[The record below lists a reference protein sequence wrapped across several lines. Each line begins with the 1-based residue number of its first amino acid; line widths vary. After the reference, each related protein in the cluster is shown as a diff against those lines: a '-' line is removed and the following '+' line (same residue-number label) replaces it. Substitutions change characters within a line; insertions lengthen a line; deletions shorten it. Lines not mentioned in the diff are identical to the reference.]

1 MGGDP
6 SRAAGRVPRAARPT
20 DGWPVAGARVLDS
33 STMSPPV
40 LHRAPL
46 SAGLLLAGLLA
57 AGCGAEG
64 RADGGAEAGPADDP
78 AVEAVPA
85 SHQGLTSMVVVEGL
99 LNGGFEMTADATTSP
114 PKAGAYWVGAYS
126 TEPGVPDDL
135 VEERQP
141 DAPDA
146 AAEGRRFLR
155 LPVGRR
161 VSQKIVADIRA
172 PLPQRVEMDLRV
184 PAGVDLDVILED
196 GSGRTLTMPD
206 GGADIVAGPGERGH
220 GWTRRHFDFAAQW
233 GRDSGRSS
241 GHVPRPRLWLHLQA
255 RPQDHL
261 DPAAA
266 AGLSV
271 DVDAVTASIGWELV
285 SEADMR
291 ARIED
296 LVVWQLETWLL
307 PRPAEGVPE
316 GDGPH
321 GLGLVDPDSG
331 YVRVTSYDIETGQP
345 LGRAR
350 TASFHTIHRLL
361 IQWLQHCERAG
372 RDEEAARW
380 RPHLARIVTT
390 MLDNNFDPGTG
401 LPRNVTWPE
410 LRPMDD
416 TAVTVGS
423 FVEFL
428 LDARPLLHDAEL
440 QARILAA
447 CRRVADT
454 LIVLQRR
461 HDLDPD
467 RHENTWRLDEAGV
480 VLIGDFDNWYGH
492 IPNKLTPK
500 GVIDTPRRFNT
511 AWAVV
516 TRRAFWYHVFKSS
529 AAIMAVHE
537 LDPRDGDVEAV
548 HRVVSLYERAWDAHR
563 YQLENDTDDHYGYLC
578 EDVLAILRHSDGEL
592 TDALALVQQATDHR
606 LERDGRPLG
615 DTLWINGI
623 RLGTPC
629 AGDSPRAIKGLLDL
643 YSLPPELNPATS
655 GLPLYR
661 DAILELA
668 ANDWKGR
675 QLTNGQFT
683 ESFFKHWEMVC
694 ICFRGNVQDDCRHPP
709 PEGWHG
715 DVGDTFGGPPGSSID
730 AQVWAYAVAD
740 GPGRTALRGRLSAL
754 MHVTETDL
762 RRRFGY
768 LHGLDEAVARQYEL
782 PDKYI
787 LGLSGKTAAGLG
799 TVVAWARLL
808 PELSAD

>member
-1 MGGDP
+1 
-6 SRAAGRVPRAARPT
+6 
-20 DGWPVAGARVLDS
+20 
-33 STMSPPV
+33 MSPRV
-40 LHRAPL
+40 LHRA
-46 SAGLLLAGLLA
+46 LLLAGLLFT
-57 AGCGAEG
+57 GCGPAG
-64 RADGGAEAGPADDP
+64 ADPGASTVVVPAGGAPPTAHAGLSA
-78 AVEAVPA
+78 
-85 SHQGLTSMVVVEGL
+85 GLVTEGL
-99 LNGGFEMTADATTSP
+99 LNGGFELTADATTSP
-114 PKAGAYWVGAYS
+114 PKAGAYWLGAFS

-135 VEERQP
+135 IEEREP

-161 VSQKIVADIRA
+161 VSQKIVADPRTPA
-172 PLPQRVEMDLRV
+172 PLRVELDLRV
-184 PAGVDLDVILED
+184 PAGLDLVVTLED
-196 GSGRTLTMPD
+196 GTGNTVSIPD
-206 GGADIVAGPGERGH
+206 GAATRLTDEPAPGH
-220 GWTRRHFDFAAQW
+220 GWSRRRFEPLTAWARL
-233 GRDSGRSS
+233 GGY
-241 GHVPRPRLWLHLQA
+241 VPRPRLWLHLEA
-255 RPQDHL
+255 RAQDHL
-261 DPAAA
+261 DPAAVQ
-266 AGLSV
+266 GLAV
-271 DVDAVTASIGWELV
+271 DVDDVSATVAFEPVSADEL
-285 SEADMR
+285 R
-291 ARIED
+291 RRIEA

-307 PRPAEGVPE
+307 PRPDASAAA
-316 GDGPH
+316 GDAPDDLAPDHLGTHGLGPH
-321 GLGLVDPDSG
+321 GLGLVDPASG
-331 YVRVTSYDIETGQP
+331 YVRHTSYDIESGRL
-345 LGRAR
+345 LGKAGA
-350 TASFHTIHRLL
+350 ASFHTIHRLL
-361 IQWLQHCERAG
+361 IQWLQHCERVG
-372 RDEEAARW
+372 RHAEAARW
-380 RPHLARIVTT
+380 RPHLRRIVTT
-390 MLDNNFDPGTG
+390 LLDNNFDPDTG
-401 LPRNVTWPE
+401 LPRNVTLPE

-416 TAVTVGS
+416 TAVTVAA

-428 LDARPLLHDAEL
+428 LDARPLLDDAALE
-440 QARILAA
+440 ARALAA
-447 CRRVADT
+447 CRKVADA
-454 LIVLQRR
+454 LVALQRR

-467 RHENTWRLDEAGV
+467 VHENTWRLDESGV
-480 VLIGDFDNWYGH
+480 VLVGDFPNWYGH

-537 LDPRDGDVEAV
+537 LDPRSGDVDAV
-548 HRVVSLYERAWDAHR
+548 HRVVSLYQREWDAHR

-615 DTLWINGI
+615 DTLWINGA

-643 YSLPPELNPATS
+643 YALPPELNPTTA

-740 GPGRTALRGRLSAL
+740 EAQRREIRGRLSAL

-762 RRRFGY
+762 RREYGY
-768 LHGLDEAVARQYEL
+768 LYGLDEAVARQYEL
-782 PDKYI
+782 PEKYT
-787 LGLSGKTAAGLG
+787 LGLSATTAAGLG

-808 PELSAD
+808 PGLPVD